1 MRVPN
6 PIPFEGGRGRLYG
19 QGVSLAEARENPT
32 VSDDDWKRNL
42 RRQAREIVTTKRSSA
57 DLIYMPPPNVDS
69 FEAESIEEFWNYIR
83 NKIDGELPAHA
94 EIEDWSVINNTL
106 PGSPKSKAFNG
117 KIKYWQKW
125 HGAYIPE
132 MEEDVSREGKVKL
145 KMIGHDRRANNLID
159 GYENPNTEDIAKTK
173 ARTQYFLLTLDHSN
187 APGMDSYGEL
197 LKIAYYEIVRNE
209 KLQGRY
215 VCNCSFI
222 DDPIQML
229 AKKFGAA
236 LEKNIKKQAS
246 MIVTRNPTKIFDF
259 SRSIQMAVGHG
270 AADTKLAYDLV
281 GKTFYV
287 PGSAYDLRRK
297 LDNITTPEKL
307 EDQFRKVGELNEEGE
322 REESRSLGSVEST
335 SLYSEMS
342 NSPLV
347 QSLAS
352 LGANELPDN
361 RMDLGDAEMMLGT
374 SADTNRSS
382 AVRGQEST
390 RGRIPAERKQ
400 KKGQALPNRDKYH
413 LRDWSGRRYYRR
425 PGTPSRRLTYDVEDG
440 KEEVD
445 AMEDNATND
454 FAVLTNEDAYKFMFE
469 HFREMF
475 YHVMLG
481 KEDMNNTS
489 TNKYLT
495 ICEKTYMNNIFELQV
510 AYQFTLCFRIVMF
523 PM

>member
-1 MRVPN
+1 MLHVSGDNPYDSMSRRKVTISQNSSRMRVPN

-69 FEAESIEEFWNYIR
+69 FEAESVEEFWNYIR

-287 PGSAYDLRRK
+287 PGSAYD
-297 LDNITTPEKL
+297 
-307 EDQFRKVGELNEEGE
+307 
-322 REESRSLGSVEST
+322 
-335 SLYSEMS
+335 
-342 NSPLV
+342 
-347 QSLAS
+347 
-352 LGANELPDN
+352 
-361 RMDLGDAEMMLGT
+361 
-374 SADTNRSS
+374 
-382 AVRGQEST
+382 
-390 RGRIPAERKQ
+390 
-400 KKGQALPNRDKYH
+400 
-413 LRDWSGRRYYRR
+413 
-425 PGTPSRRLTYDVEDG
+425 VEDG